1 MGWTAIA
8 GSRDLCAKAAF
19 RAGEA
24 GGKARVGKVGAGR
37 TGTGKED
44 EGRKAD

>member
-8 GSRDLCAKAAF
+8 ESRDLCTKAAF

-24 GGKARVGKVGAGR
+24 GGKARVGKVGGKDRNGKRGR
-37 TGTGKED
+37 GKES
-44 EGRKAD
+44 R